1 VIVLTLPLATDRLR
15 PGHCTSSVE
24 PAELHDRLLRA
35 WQLAVLRFAVTLDVS
50 DSLNVRAL
58 AAELDGRSKKRD
70 ASFHFFHRTSV
81 ELCAAILGS
90 REEPNAIVLRFHAE
104 IENPRLKRAFAA
116 AAGIAQAEPAPVKRR
131 AKQDDNL
138 FKGLPSRKAAHA

>member
-1 VIVLTLPLATDRLR
+1 VIVLTLPLATHRLR

-24 PAELHDRLLRA
+24 PAELRDRLLRA
-35 WQLAVLRFAVTLDVS
+35 WQLAVLRFAVTLDDS

-58 AAELDGRSKKRD
+58 ATELDGRSKKRD
-70 ASFHFFHRTSV
+70 ASFHFFHRASV
-81 ELCAAILGS
+81 ELCAAILGP

-131 AKQDDNL
+131 ARQDDNL
-138 FKGLPSRKAAHA
+138 FKGLPSRKVAHA